1 MEAIKDKLYQ
11 IKEDIIS
18 GKDEYFGYSHFDAS
32 NMADYTLMS
41 TTIEDMVA
49 VYGINE
55 VEAAEII
62 EYLTH

>member
-1 MEAIKDKLYQ
+1 MENKTQDIEERIIA
-11 IKEDIIS
+11 KED
-18 GKDEYFGYSHFDAS
+18 KYFGYGHFDKS

-49 VYGINE
+49 VYNIDE

-62 EYLTH
+62 THLTH